1 MSKTT
6 VYEIEA
12 TVMLRHTFEV
22 AAKNRADADK
32 IARKLLEEQMVSI
45 SRDYYDDYD
54 IDIEQIEESEG
65 Y

>member
-1 MSKTT
+1 MATK

-22 AAKNRADADK
+22 DAKNRADAGK
-32 IARKLLEEQMVSI
+32 IARQLLEQQMAFI
-45 SRDYYDDYD
+45 SRDYYDEYD

-65 Y
+65 H